1 MDWQRHAPNQQRRK
15 GKKPASLNLFM
26 VTFFCKRESK
36 FAEQSPN
43 RTKQIRL
50 GGEKAIRS
58 LLVLF

>member
-1 MDWQRHAPNQQRRK
+1 MDWQRHAPNRQGRK
-15 GKKPASLNLFM
+15 GKKPASIILFM
-26 VTFFCKRESK
+26 VTFLCKFESK
-36 FAEQSPN
+36 FAGELPN

>member
-1 MDWQRHAPNQQRRK
+1 MDWQRHAPNWQSRK
-15 GKKPASLNLFM
+15 GKKPASLTLFS
-26 VTFFCKRESK
+26 VTFFCKCESK
-36 FAEQSPN
+36 FAGESPN